1 MVKCFADHGAI
12 LKLSLR
18 AGSLSV
24 YRASVLAAEA
34 SERSELVRKMGRGKV
49 SLHESY

>member
-24 YRASVLAAEA
+24 YRASILAAEA
-34 SERSELVRKMGRGKV
+34 SEGSELARRMGEEK
-49 SLHESY
+49 